1 MAPGKKV
8 LELAAGTGRLA
19 IPLIREG
26 AEYTGIEISPE
37 FCKQAEK
44 KLLHHQMDAMFIQ
57 GDIREL
63 DLNETFDLIF
73 IGFNSFLH
81 LLKDDDAQ
89 ACLKCVK
96 KHMHKDTLFVIDI
109 FVPNPLFLY
118 RPETRFPVMEYIDS
132 ITGELTKVEEISVY
146 DSGSGINKITWFYN
160 TPSQTDD
167 KIYSFT
173 MRMYFPDTMNR
184 LLIDSGF
191 TIQNMIGKHDF
202 SDFQEDSELQIYI
215 CKR

>member
-1 MAPGKKV
+1 MAPGKRV

-19 IPLIREG
+19 IPLIRDG

-37 FCKQAEK
+37 FCSQAEK
-44 KLLHHQMDAMFIQ
+44 KLLQHQMDAKFIQ

-63 DLNETFDLIF
+63 NLNETFDLIF

-81 LLKDDDAQ
+81 LLQDNDAES
-89 ACLKCVK
+89 CLRCVK
-96 KHMHKDTLFVIDI
+96 KHMHKDTIFVIDI

-132 ITGELTKVEEISVY
+132 ITGELTNVEETSVY
-146 DSGSGINKITWFYN
+146 DPDSGINKITWFYN
-160 TPSQTDD
+160 TPTKTDD

-184 LLIDSGF
+184 LIVDSGL
-191 TIQNMIGKHDF
+191 TIQKMMGKHDF

-215 CKR
+215 CKQ